1 MMRCRRS
8 ALPTSKCLQLR
19 FASGKLSI
27 SSGGEHLPDQ
37 DLIELRKMIAANPLP
52 TNLEALRL
60 AVDSDSERFPLDPDM
75 NVERVLVPIDVP
87 AEWTWTAAADPARVV
102 LYLHGGGY
110 MFGSILSH
118 RHLAAE
124 IGRAAG
130 SRTLAIDYRLSPE
143 NPFPAAVDDALAS
156 YRFLLEQGFEPRHIA
171 LAGDSA
177 GGGLVVSILV
187 AIKEAGLP
195 QPACGW
201 FILPW
206 GDMEGSG
213 ETVVSRADAGP
224 MGKREIIVN
233 FAQAYLNGA
242 DPRSPFAS
250 PIYADLRGIA
260 PLLIHVGASKVL
272 LYDSLKLAR
281 TAGAADVSVRLEIW
295 PEMVQIWHVFHG
307 ILGNGRKAVLAGGNF
322 LREAMDGRANNRS

>member
-1 MMRCRRS
+1 MTRCRRS
-8 ALPTSKCLQLR
+8 VLPTSKCLQRR

-27 SSGGEHLPDQ
+27 SSGNRHMPDQ

-75 NVERVLVPIDVP
+75 NVERVLVPIGVP

-124 IGRAAG
+124 IGREAG

-177 GGGLVVSILV
+177 GGGLLVSTLV
-187 AIKEAGLP
+187 AIKEAGFP

-201 FILPW
+201 LISPCV
-206 GDMEGSG
+206 DMEASG
-213 ETVVSRADAGP
+213 ETFVSRGDADP
-224 MGKREIIVN
+224 MVKREIIVN

-242 DPRSPFAS
+242 DPRSPLAS
-250 PIYADLRGIA
+250 PIHWAYR
-260 PLLIHVGASKVL
+260 
-272 LYDSLKLAR
+272 
-281 TAGAADVSVRLEIW
+281 
-295 PEMVQIWHVFHG
+295 
-307 ILGNGRKAVLAGGNF
+307 
-322 LREAMDGRANNRS
+322 RSRPPIPTDRD

>member
-1 MMRCRRS
+1 M
-8 ALPTSKCLQLR
+8 
-19 FASGKLSI
+19 
-27 SSGGEHLPDQ
+27 PDQ

-60 AVDSDSERFPLDPDM
+60 AVDSDSERFPLDPDI
-75 NVERVLVPIDVP
+75 NFERVSVAIGVP
-87 AEWTWTAAADPARVV
+87 AEWTWTEAADPARVV

-110 MFGSILSH
+110 VFGSILSH
-118 RHLAAE
+118 RHLVAE
-124 IGRAAG
+124 IGRASG

-177 GGGLVVSILV
+177 GGGLVVSTLV

-201 FILPW
+201 LISPW
-206 GDMEGSG
+206 VDMEASG
-213 ETVVSRADAGP
+213 ETFVSRADADP
-224 MGKREIIVN
+224 MVKREIIVN

-260 PLLIHVGASKVL
+260 PLLIHVGASEVL
-272 LYDSLKLAR
+272 LDDSLKLAR
-281 TAGAADVSVRLEIW
+281 TVGAADVSVRLEIW
-295 PEMVQIWHVFHG
+295 PEMVHIWHVFHR
-307 ILGNGRKAVLAGGNF
+307 ILGDGRKAVQAGAKF
-322 LREAMDGRANNRS
+322 LREAMDGRANHRL

>member
-1 MMRCRRS
+1 
-8 ALPTSKCLQLR
+8 
-19 FASGKLSI
+19 
-27 SSGGEHLPDQ
+27 LPDQ
-37 DLIELRKMIAANPLP
+37 DLIELRKLIAANPLP

-60 AVDSDSERFPLDPDM
+60 AVDSDSERFPLDPDI
-75 NVERVLVPIDVP
+75 NVERVSVAIGVS
-87 AEWTWTAAADPARVV
+87 AEWTWTEAADPARVV

-110 MFGSILSH
+110 VFGSILSH
-118 RHLAAE
+118 RHLVAE
-124 IGRAAG
+124 IGRTSG

-156 YRFLLEQGFEPRHIA
+156 YRFLLEEGFEPRHIA
-171 LAGDSA
+171 FAGDSA
-177 GGGLVVSILV
+177 GGGLVVSTLV

-201 FILPW
+201 VISPW
-206 GDMEGSG
+206 VDMEASG
-213 ETVVSRADAGP
+213 ETFVSRADADP
-224 MGKREIIVN
+224 MVKREIIVN

-260 PLLIHVGASKVL
+260 PLLIHVGASEVL
-272 LYDSLKLAR
+272 LDDSLKLAR

-295 PEMVQIWHVFHG
+295 PEMIHIWHVFHR
-307 ILGNGRKAVLAGGNF
+307 ILADGRKAVQAGAKF
-322 LREAMDGRANNRS
+322 LREAMDGRAKHRS